1 MRAEISSELLL
12 RLMNA
17 TPEQYAAVER
27 ILGVNAECGVRS
39 AEFST
44 PYPTRSLIEAERV
57 TATAPRNLFRL
68 AGSHWMVVFDGREV
82 FHLEDTLGARYL
94 DYLLHHP
101 GDVISAFDLE
111 VAILPEKA
119 QARARDSIQ
128 TQLDPETARSYLRE
142 LSRLRT
148 ERDAAAERGDMART
162 DQHDEEIEALEE
174 ALQANGRET
183 GDAGERARN
192 NVSKAFAVVRRR
204 LAKGNPAEKEFG
216 HYLEQFVSVGYECSY
231 RMPRGKIWEA

>member
-1 MRAEISSELLL
+1 MTRAHTG
-12 RLMNA
+12 N
-17 TPEQYAAVER
+17 
-27 ILGVNAECGVRS
+27 
-39 AEFST
+39 
-44 PYPTRSLIEAERV
+44 
-57 TATAPRNLFRL
+57 
-68 AGSHWMVVFDGREV
+68 
-82 FHLEDTLGARYL
+82 
-94 DYLLHHP
+94 YLLHHP
-101 GDVISAFDLE
+101 GEVISAFDLE

-128 TQLDPETARSYLRE
+128 AQLDPETARSYLRE
-142 LSRLRT
+142 LTRLRT
-148 ERDAAAERGDMART
+148 EREVASESGDQARAE
-162 DQHDEEIEALEE
+162 QHDEEIEALEE